1 MNIFALLPH
10 VEQTVLIFKFFTSML
25 SNECIEITFNRL
37 CVLGIANAQVMHAMT
52 LCFEALGKRS
62 HASKNAD
69 DFLSVV

>member
-1 MNIFALLPH
+1 
-10 VEQTVLIFKFFTSML
+10 ML